1 MTRSGCEPFRGPD
14 EDVQVAERTAVAA
27 YFSAAPFCGRTMN
40 ESQYSRPWHRHQGLL
55 STSKSA
61 DSSLYRFISH
71 VLGRAEP
78 GMSSV

>member
-40 ESQYSRPWHRHQGLL
+40 ESQYSR
-55 STSKSA
+55 SMA
-61 DSSLYRFISH
+61 
-71 VLGRAEP
+71 
-78 GMSSV
+78 